1 MVTLAEFVRHVVI
14 GALVMGVGLGAV
26 AYTRF
31 RFDTAHRT
39 FRRFALWYVGLVALT
54 AVLSAMSSV
63 QTKRCPRD
71 PTEFCRFNDSVPA
84 MATIAFIYA
93 VLGLYKA
100 RSCYNRR

>member
-1 MVTLAEFVRHVVI
+1 MVTTAEFVRHVLI
-14 GALVMGVGLGAV
+14 GASVMGVGLGAI

-39 FRRFALWYVGLVALT
+39 FRRFAAWYVGLVALT
-54 AVLSAMSSV
+54 AVLSRMSSV

-84 MATIAFIYA
+84 MATLAFVYA
-93 VLGLYKA
+93 LLGIYKA
-100 RSCYNRR
+100 RSMYNRR